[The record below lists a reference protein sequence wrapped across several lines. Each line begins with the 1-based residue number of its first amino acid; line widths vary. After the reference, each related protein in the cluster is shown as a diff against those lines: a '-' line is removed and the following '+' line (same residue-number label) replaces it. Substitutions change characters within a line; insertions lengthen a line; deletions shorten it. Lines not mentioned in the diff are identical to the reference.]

1 MHSSNSSST
10 ILSARRKAVWTL
22 TRLVACALVIL
33 GLSSNAIAEG
43 RHNRSARRARPSAPN
58 SNVQQYRLDKE
69 LSFRAVHHQALKRTH
84 AIVTLKPGAQLPAGL
99 ERFTTRKLDIING
112 YVVDLPNGLL
122 KLFAA
127 QPSVFRIH
135 YDRPAAKFDARTS
148 LTVGAA
154 AVNQSMGLTGSGI
167 GIAVIDSGVTT
178 WHDDLTSR
186 SSAQYPYGNQRIS
199 AFVDFVNG
207 AQTPYDDN
215 GHGTHVAGLIAG
227 NGYDSN
233 GQKGGV
239 APDASL
245 VSLKVLAADG
255 TGTISNVIAALEW
268 VLANHT
274 AYNIRVVNLSVGAA
288 VRESY
293 WTDPLTLAAKRV
305 VDAGV
310 VVVSASGNFGKN
322 DAGLPQYG
330 GINAPGNAPWVLT
343 VGASS
348 TNGTITRLD
357 DTMASFSS
365 RGPTYLDWSA
375 KPDLVAPGVGLVSL
389 ADASSTFYSANS
401 QYLVAGSMLTAY
413 QPYLSLSGTSM
424 AAPIVSG
431 TVALMLQANPS
442 LTPNAVKGIL
452 QYTAQVNDAYD
463 PLTEGAGF
471 LNTLGAVRLASYYA
485 NAQPGQP
492 YPVQQMWGKRIIW
505 GNHMLTGGVMLP
517 NANAWSLGT
526 TWGAAARDNGDN
538 VVWGTVSNGDN
549 IVWGTAGGDNV
560 VWGTS
565 RGDNVVWG
573 TARGD
578 NVVWGTSRGDDVV
591 WGTAN
596 GDNVVWGTAGQG
608 DNVVWGTAASGDNIV
623 WGTYGGDNVVW
634 GTDCANDDC
643 DNVVWGASD
652 GDNVVWGTAKS
663 GDNVVWGTAN
673 GDNVVWGTYGGD
685 NIVWGTADG
694 DNVVWGTDDGGNL
707 AWATAAD
714 GTPVLVGNSNALT
727 DEEIF
732 ALLGQAPTVDTSMMV
747 APADSTII
755 TSDPTMGVIMTDPSL
770 VVTMPDPNLFVTM
783 PDIPIMWSDPPMM
796 MSEPAMMMSEPVVI
810 EAPAPSTT
818 PIVTTPGG
826 IV

>member
-1 MHSSNSSST
+1 M
-10 ILSARRKAVWTL
+10 
-22 TRLVACALVIL
+22 L
-33 GLSSNAIAEG
+33 GSSSNALAEG
-43 RHNRSARRARPSAPN
+43 RHPRAAHRARPSAPN
-58 SNVQQYRLDKE
+58 SNVRQYRLDNE
-69 LSFRAVHHQALKRTH
+69 LSFRADHHQALRKTH
-84 AIVTLKPGAQLPAGL
+84 AIVTLKPGARLPQAL

-122 KLFAA
+122 KVFAA
-127 QPSVFRIH
+127 NPAVFRIH

-167 GIAVIDSGVTT
+167 GVAVIDSGVTT

-186 SSAQYPYGNQRIS
+186 SSVQYPYGDQRVS
-199 AFVDFVNG
+199 AFIDFVNG
-207 AQTPYDDN
+207 ALTPYDDN

-239 APDASL
+239 APDATL

-274 AYNIRVVNLSVGAA
+274 TYNIRVVNLSVGAA

-322 DAGLPQYG
+322 AAGLPQYG

-348 TNGTITRLD
+348 TNGTITRVD
-357 DTMASFSS
+357 DTVASFSS

-389 ADASSTFYSANS
+389 ADASSTFYAE
-401 QYLVAGSMLTAY
+401 QGLYLVAGSMLTAF

-442 LTPNAVKGIL
+442 LTPNAVKAIL
-452 QYTAQVNDAYD
+452 QYTAQVNDTYD

-492 YPVQQMWGKRIIW
+492 YPVQKMWGKRIIW

-526 TWGAAARDNGDN
+526 TWGVAARDNGDN
-538 VVWGTVSNGDN
+538 VVWGTASNGDN
-549 IVWGTAGGDNV
+549 IVWGTAANGDNI
-560 VWGTS
+560 
-565 RGDNVVWG
+565 VWG
-573 TARGD
+573 TA
-578 NVVWGTSRGDDVV
+578 
-591 WGTAN
+591 AN
-596 GDNVVWGTAGQG
+596 GDNIVWGTAGQG
-608 DNVVWGTAASGDNIV
+608 DNVVWGTASNGDNIV
-623 WGTYGGDNVVW
+623 WGTAANGDNIVW
-634 GTDCANDDC
+634 GTDCGGADC
-643 DNVVWGASD
+643 DSVVWGASD
-652 GDNVVWGTAKS
+652 GDNVVWGTART

-673 GDNVVWGTYGGD
+673 GDNIVWGTYGGD
-685 NIVWGTADG
+685 NIVWGTANG
-694 DNVVWGTDDGGNL
+694 DNIVWGTEDSGNL
-707 AWATAAD
+707 AWATSAD
-714 GTPVLVGNSNALT
+714 GTPVLVGNLNALT
-727 DEEIF
+727 DEEVF
-732 ALLGQAPTVDTSMMV
+732 ALLDQAPATNTSPMV
-747 APADSTII
+747 TPMDSTII
-755 TSDPTMGVIMTDPSL
+755 ITDPTMGVMMTDPSL
-770 VVTMPDPNLFVTM
+770 VVTMPDPAVVVTM
-783 PDIPIMWSDPPMM
+783 PDPP
-796 MSEPAMMMSEPVVI
+796 EPV
-810 EAPAPSTT
+810 T
-818 PIVTTPGG
+818 IVTPEPDNTPLVTVPGG

>member
-1 MHSSNSSST
+1 MHSSKLSSA

-22 TRLVACALVIL
+22 LRLVASSALVIL

-43 RHNRSARRARPSAPN
+43 RHNREARKARPSAPN
-58 SNVQQYRLDKE
+58 SNAQHYRLDKE
-69 LSFRAVHHQALKRTH
+69 LSFRAVHHQALRKTH
-84 AIVTLKPGAQLPAGL
+84 AIVTLKPGAQLPPGL

-122 KLFAA
+122 KLFAMHPA
-127 QPSVFRIH
+127 VARIH

-167 GIAVIDSGVTT
+167 GVAVIDSGVTT

-186 SSAQYPYGNQRIS
+186 SNAQYPYGNQRVS

-207 AQTPYDDN
+207 ALTPYDDN

-239 APDASL
+239 APDANL

-274 AYNIRVVNLSVGAA
+274 TYNIRVVNLSVGAA

-322 DAGLPQYG
+322 NAGLPQYG

-365 RGPTYLDWSA
+365 RGPTYLDWAA

-389 ADASSTFYSANS
+389 ADASSTFYSTNA
-401 QYLVAGSMLTAY
+401 QYLVAGSMLTAF

-526 TWGAAARDNGDN
+526 TWGVAARDNGDN
-538 VVWGTVSNGDN
+538 VVWGTVSKGDN
-549 IVWGTAGGDNV
+549 IVWGTANGDNII
-560 VWGTS
+560 WGTAA

-573 TARGD
+573 TASGD
-578 NVVWGTSRGDDVV
+578 NI
-591 WGTAN
+591 
-596 GDNVVWGTAGQG
+596 VWGTAGQG
-608 DNVVWGTAASGDNIV
+608 DNVVWGTAANGDNVV

-634 GTDCANDDC
+634 GTDCANADC

-652 GDNVVWGTAKS
+652 GDNVIWGTAKS
-663 GDNVVWGTAN
+663 GDNVVWGTAI
-673 GDNVVWGTYGGD
+673 GDNIVWGTYGGD

-694 DNVVWGTDDGGNL
+694 DNVVWGTDDSGNL
-707 AWATAAD
+707 AWTTSTD
-714 GTPVLVGNSNALT
+714 GAPVLVGNSNALT
-727 DEEIF
+727 DEQIF
-732 ALLGQAPTVDTSMMV
+732 ALLGQAPTVDPMAGMLAESSSGLLTDPTTVIMLDETIPV
-747 APADSTII
+747 ATGPTMLIEPVVPMPDPTIL
-755 TSDPTMGVIMTDPSL
+755 TSDPTI
-770 VVTMPDPNLFVTM
+770 VTPGP
-783 PDIPIMWSDPPMM
+783 PI
-796 MSEPAMMMSEPVVI
+796 EA
-810 EAPAPSTT
+810 APAPSPA
-818 PIVTTPGG
+818 PIVTPLGG

>member
-1 MHSSNSSST
+1 MHSSKSSST

-22 TRLVACALVIL
+22 TRLVACSALVIL

-43 RHNRSARRARPSAPN
+43 RHNRAARKARPSAPN

-69 LSFRAVHHQALKRTH
+69 LSFRALHHQALRTTH
-84 AIVTLKPGAQLPAGL
+84 AIVTLKPGARLPPGL

-122 KLFAA
+122 KVFAA
-127 QPSVFRIH
+127 HPSVFRIH

-167 GIAVIDSGVTT
+167 GVAVIDSGVTT

-186 SSAQYPYGNQRIS
+186 SNAQYPYGNQRVS

-207 AQTPYDDN
+207 ALTPYDDN

-239 APDASL
+239 APDANL
-245 VSLKVLAADG
+245 VSLKVLTADG

-348 TNGTITRLD
+348 TNGTTTRLD

-389 ADASSTFYSANS
+389 ADASSTFYAANA
-401 QYLVAGSMLTAY
+401 QYLVAGSMLTAF

-442 LTPNAVKGIL
+442 LTPNAVKAIL
-452 QYTAQVNDAYD
+452 QYTAQVNDGYD

-471 LNTLGAVRLASYYA
+471 LNSLGAVRLASYYA

-526 TWGAAARDNGDN
+526 TGGVAARDNGDN
-538 VVWGTVSNGDN
+538 VVWGTVCSGDN
-549 IVWGTAGGDNV
+549 IVWGTA
-560 VWGTS
+560 S
-565 RGDNVVWG
+565 
-573 TARGD
+573 
-578 NVVWGTSRGDDVV
+578 
-591 WGTAN
+591 
-596 GDNVVWGTAGQG
+596 
-608 DNVVWGTAASGDNIV
+608 
-623 WGTYGGDNVVW
+623 GGDNVVW
-634 GTDCANDDC
+634 GTDCANADC

-652 GDNVVWGTAKS
+652 GDNVIWGTAANGDNIVWGTAS
-663 GDNVVWGTAN
+663 GDNIVWGTDG
-673 GDNVVWGTYGGD
+673 GDNV
-685 NIVWGTADG
+685 VWGTADG

-707 AWATAAD
+707 AWATSAD
-714 GTPVLVGNSNALT
+714 GAPILVGNSNALT

-732 ALLGQAPTVDTSMMV
+732 ALLGQAPTLDTSLV
-747 APADSTII
+747 VTPTDTTIMLME
-755 TSDPTMGVIMTDPSL
+755 PTMGVVMIDPSL
-770 VVTMPDPNLFVTM
+770 VVTMPESDLFVTM
-783 PDIPIMWSDPPMM
+783 PDAPVMSEPVMM

-818 PIVTTPGG
+818 PIVTAPGG

>member
-1 MHSSNSSST
+1 MHSSKSPIHTLST
-10 ILSARRKAVWTL
+10 RRKAVWSL
-22 TRLVACALVIL
+22 TRSLAVAALVVL
-33 GLSSNAIAEG
+33 GLATHAFADG
-43 RHNRSARRARPSAPN
+43 RHNHEARRARPSAPN

-69 LSFRAVHHQALKRTH
+69 LSFRADHHQATRKTH
-84 AIVTLKPGAQLPAGL
+84 AIVTLKPGAKLPQGL
-99 ERFTTRKLDIING
+99 ERFTTRRLDIING
-112 YVVDLPNGLL
+112 YVVDVPNGLL

-127 QPSVFRIH
+127 NPAVFRIH

-154 AVNQSMGLTGSGI
+154 AVNQSMGLTGSGV
-167 GIAVIDSGVTT
+167 GVAVIDSGVTT

-186 SSAQYPYGNQRIS
+186 SSEQYPYGDQRVS

-207 AQTPYDDN
+207 ALTPYDDN

-239 APDASL
+239 APDANL

-274 AYNIRVVNLSVGAA
+274 TYNIRVVNLSVGAA

-348 TNGTITRLD
+348 TNGTVTRLD
-357 DTMASFSS
+357 DTMAGFSS
-365 RGPTYLDWSA
+365 RGPTYLDYSA

-389 ADASSTFYSANS
+389 ADASSTFYSEQS
-401 QYLVAGSMLTAY
+401 QYLVGGSMLTAF

-431 TVALMLQANPS
+431 TVALMVQANPS
-442 LTPNAVKGIL
+442 LTPNAVKAIL

-485 NAQPGQP
+485 NAQPGQA
-492 YPVQQMWGKRIIW
+492 YPVQHMWGKRIIW
-505 GNHMLTGGVMLP
+505 GNHMLTGGVILP
-517 NANAWSLGT
+517 DANAWSLDT
-526 TWGAAARDNGDN
+526 TWGVAARDNGDN
-538 VVWGTVSNGDN
+538 VVWGTVGDGDN
-549 IVWGTAGGDNV
+549 IVWGTAASGDNV
-560 VWGTS
+560 VWGTAA

-573 TARGD
+573 TA
-578 NVVWGTSRGDDVV
+578 
-591 WGTAN
+591 AN
-596 GDNVVWGTAGQG
+596 GDNIVWGTAGQG
-608 DNVVWGTAASGDNIV
+608 DNVVWGTS
-623 WGTYGGDNVVW
+623 
-634 GTDCANDDC
+634 
-643 DNVVWGASD
+643 
-652 GDNVVWGTAKS
+652 K
-663 GDNVVWGTAN
+663 N
-673 GDNVVWGTYGGD
+673 GDNVVWGGRRRGLRRRGGHR
-685 NIVWGTADG
+685 
-694 DNVVWGTDDGGNL
+694 
-707 AWATAAD
+707 
-714 GTPVLVGNSNALT
+714 
-727 DEEIF
+727 ERRQRR
-732 ALLGQAPTVDTSMMV
+732 LGH
-747 APADSTII
+747 
-755 TSDPTMGVIMTDPSL
+755 GL
-770 VVTMPDPNLFVTM
+770 RRRRL
-783 PDIPIMWSDPPMM
+783 
-796 MSEPAMMMSEPVVI
+796 
-810 EAPAPSTT
+810 
-818 PIVTTPGG
+818 
-826 IV
+826 